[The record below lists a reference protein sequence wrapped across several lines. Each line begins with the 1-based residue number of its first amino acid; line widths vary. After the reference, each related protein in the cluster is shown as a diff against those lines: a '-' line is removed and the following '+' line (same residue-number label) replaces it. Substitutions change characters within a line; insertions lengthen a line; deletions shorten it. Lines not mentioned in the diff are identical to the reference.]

1 MKYYDGGVVLL
12 QSELIP
18 LFGIVRDIFVYHNQF
33 YFGCNVLH
41 TVCFNSHFH
50 AYEVSSSKE
59 YTLCTHSELVD
70 PYVLSIYTV
79 SSFSTRFIPMKY
91 HIVENI

>member
-1 MKYYDGGVVLL
+1 MKYYDGGVVLH

-41 TVCFNSHFH
+41 TICFNSHFH

-59 YTLCTHSELVD
+59 
-70 PYVLSIYTV
+70 SILNLL
-79 SSFSTRFIPMKY
+79 IPMFSPFIHFHLSPHVSY
-91 HIVENI
+91 Q